1 MEYVNT
7 MTKLSTLDPFPTS
20 HEEWNPSLEEWQG
33 VVRESIMN
41 SLGEY
46 FRSSLQ
52 DVRKQHFEAIQFFA
66 KSVEARLSGEVVDP
80 SMTRLVSDAR
90 RLRRLSF
97 GSAIYPL
104 KRSATFAFVAEYN
117 VVIAF
122 PFHYLQLQ
130 GKGQSLDEGIRNL
143 EEHFHKRFQRLVA
156 KSIFEMTDE
165 ERIEWNLF
173 TQWVDVAKHKSLT
186 PLEMRRI
193 GTVHSLGPFQV
204 QWLGEEKPSPTDLR
218 KAPGLLASYNIGTE
232 FEAMVE
238 FHRGKQEVTR
248 ILCVGPVRG
257 FSANVAAA
265 FEDDTLV
272 EDTAEHGWNSF

>member
-1 MEYVNT
+1 
-7 MTKLSTLDPFPTS
+7 MTKLSTLEPFPPS
-20 HEEWNPSLEEWQG
+20 HEEWNPSLKEWQG

-41 SLGEY
+41 SLGDY

-52 DVRKQHFEAIQFFA
+52 EVRTQHYKAIQFFE
-66 KSVEARLSGEVVDP
+66 KSVELQLSGEVVDP
-80 SMTRLVSDAR
+80 SMKLLVSDAR

-97 GSAIYPL
+97 GNAIYPL
-104 KRSATFAFVAEYN
+104 RRNTNFAFVAEYN

-122 PFHYLQLQ
+122 PFHYLQIQ
-130 GKGQSLDEGIRNL
+130 GKGQSLYEGIRNL

-156 KSIFEMTDE
+156 KSVFEMSNE

-173 TQWVDVAKHKSLT
+173 SQWVDVAKHKSLT

-193 GTVHSLGPFQV
+193 GTVHSLEPFQV
-204 QWLGEEKPSPTDLR
+204 QWLGEEEPSQIDLR
-218 KAPGLLASYNIGTE
+218 KAPGLLASYGLGTE

-238 FHRGKQEVTR
+238 FHRGKQEVIR

-257 FSANVAAA
+257 FSSNAPAA
-265 FEDDTLV
+265 FEDNTLV